1 MMEAL
6 RGMVSQNL
14 PRRWIRRQDIAIL
27 EGVIHITEPDPNSR
41 HRLTIYDE
49 VRKSWPGRIQI
60 GDYIYHLAP
69 ARQT

>member
-1 MMEAL
+1 MEAL

-27 EGVIHITEPDPNSR
+27 EGVIYITEPDPNSR

-49 VRKSWPGRIQI
+49 VRKSWPARVQI

-69 ARQT
+69 ARQI